1 MQAER
6 QPQCLPECY
15 VDGNKRSLK
24 DIAHALV
31 ALEEKLGEIHSVK
44 LKGHLSKIV
53 WKNMMQIKADIPRQ
67 YETRRCDIDDLILLD
82 RKIDMASLMVTPLT
96 YESLLD
102 EIFGISNGFMNVDSS
117 VFNEDMGQRETVTFA
132 LNSNDTLYKKLRGLH
147 VETIGKFLQE
157 EATKVKGQYDEFRNK
172 SHVASISEVHEL
184 VSNVPNL
191 KRRYQSL
198 SQHIALA
205 ESIKDFTKSSAFRNA
220 WRNDREILTGIL
232 KSDFIVNQ
240 ILRREP
246 MAKVLRRLSLLCIA
260 KNGFSESEMQH
271 YHKLL
276 FQTYG
281 YEVIFSLK
289 NLEAIGLMYER
300 VGDPYAFQK
309 SVDALNLVENNSDVS
324 QTSSIAYATSGYAP
338 LTVRLV
344 EEIILH
350 STWSS
355 ISGILKEMP
364 GPTVEISQAHTSS
377 SSRASKRSQK
387 TILVCIIGGA
397 TYLEVAALR
406 NLASRTDH
414 QIVLCT
420 TDMYTG
426 TTFVES
432 LINRV
437 SNRLASNASS

>member
-1 MQAER
+1 
-6 QPQCLPECY
+6 
-15 VDGNKRSLK
+15 
-24 DIAHALV
+24 
-31 ALEEKLGEIHSVK
+31 
-44 LKGHLSKIV
+44 
-53 WKNMMQIKADIPRQ
+53 
-67 YETRRCDIDDLILLD
+67 
-82 RKIDMASLMVTPLT
+82 
-96 YESLLD
+96 
-102 EIFGISNGFMNVDSS
+102 
-117 VFNEDMGQRETVTFA
+117 
-132 LNSNDTLYKKLRGLH
+132 
-147 VETIGKFLQE
+147 
-157 EATKVKGQYDEFRNK
+157 
-172 SHVASISEVHEL
+172 
-184 VSNVPNL
+184 
-191 KRRYQSL
+191 
-198 SQHIALA
+198 
-205 ESIKDFTKSSAFRNA
+205 
-220 WRNDREILTGIL
+220 
-232 KSDFIVNQ
+232 
-240 ILRREP
+240 